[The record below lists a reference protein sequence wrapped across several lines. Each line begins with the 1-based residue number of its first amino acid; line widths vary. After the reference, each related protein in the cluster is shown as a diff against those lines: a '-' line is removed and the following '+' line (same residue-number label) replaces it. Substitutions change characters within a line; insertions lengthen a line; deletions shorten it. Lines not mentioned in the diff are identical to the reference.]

1 MARGFLKE
9 QEKGKIKLNLPVKLS
24 RNSENNYYASLVQD
38 IGEDYF
44 TIMVPYKEGRP
55 LILSP
60 GEKVLGRFVQEKT
73 SFFFDTFVLGKHREK
88 NLLFYVLALPEK
100 IEEVQQRMYVRFP
113 IIMDVWQAE
122 IPLKEEKPAYIK
134 TKTLDLSAGGM
145 KIIRERSCQV
155 GTIIMV
161 KFTLPF
167 PSKNKNNNSF
177 EIETRARVV
186 YCEKAERGSV
196 YHLGIEFL
204 DLRERQRDKIFKF
217 IFSKMAKRRF

>member
-9 QEKGKIKLNLPVKLS
+9 QEKGKIKLNLPVKLA
-24 RNSENNYYASLVQD
+24 RNSENNFYASLVQD

-55 LILSP
+55 LILNP
-60 GEKVLGRFVQEKT
+60 GEEVLGRFVQEKT
-73 SFFFDTFVLGKHREK
+73 SFLFYTFVLRKHREK
-88 NLLFYVLALPEK
+88 KLLFYVLALPEK
-100 IEEVQQRMYVRFP
+100 IEEVQQRMYVRFL

-122 IPLKEEKPAYIK
+122 VPPEKGEPAYIK

-145 KIIRERSCQV
+145 KIVSKSSCQT

-167 PSKNKNNNSF
+167 ADKDINNNPF
-177 EIETRARVV
+177 EIETRARVLR
-186 YCEKAERGSV
+186 YEEIERDKA

>member
-9 QEKGKIKLNLPVKLS
+9 QEKGKIKLNLPVKLA
-24 RNSENNYYASLVQD
+24 RNSENNFYASLVQD

-55 LILSP
+55 LILNP
-60 GEKVLGRFVQEKT
+60 GEEVLGRFVQEKT
-73 SFFFDTFVLGKHREK
+73 SFLFYTFVLGKHREK

-122 IPLKEEKPAYIK
+122 IPPKKEEPAYIK
-134 TKTLDLSAGGM
+134 AKTLDLSAGGM
-145 KIIRERSCQV
+145 KIISSRHYKT

-161 KFTLPF
+161 KFALPF
-167 PSKNKNNNSF
+167 ADKDINNNPF
-177 EIETRARVV
+177 EIETRARVIR
-186 YCEKAERGSV
+186 YEEIERDKV